1 MSTEPLSASDG
12 AREGGRIDA
21 GLWRVLFVLILGS
34 LMTVLDTSI
43 VNIALKS
50 LSHDL
55 HTSLV
60 DVQWVVSAYL
70 LSLAAVLPAT
80 AWAARRFGPKRL
92 YLVSVILFTFG
103 SALCGLATTTG
114 ELIAFRVVQGVG
126 GGMSVPVGQMI
137 MVKASGPRKLARVMS
152 AFSVP
157 VMLAPVLGPLIGGI
171 LLDNVGWRW
180 IFFVN
185 VPIGVVAVVL
195 GVRRLPPDSPEEA
208 GPFDLA
214 GLGLVATGLVGL
226 TYGLAE
232 VGSPHSGAA
241 QVVVPLVG
249 GVILVA
255 AFVMRALH
263 MTQPLLDMRLYAN
276 QAFSAASVITFGL
289 GAALFGSL
297 ILMPLYFQTV
307 RHESPLYAGLLIAPR
322 GVGAATAAWIA
333 GRMTDRFGAGLTAT
347 VGAVITTVSTVPLV
361 MLNAHTSYVVTSI
374 TMVLQGIGMGMSF
387 TPAMSAAFRALR
399 PAQVN
404 DASTQLNIL
413 MRVGGSIGT
422 AILTVV
428 LQQQLTAAGRSPSAQ
443 AAAFASTFWWVIAVS
458 ALAVI
463 PTIALIFIER
473 RQGKGFVGPGEGA
486 FQPAAHGIEVE

>member
-12 AREGGRIDA
+12 ARAGARIDSRM
-21 GLWRVLFVLILGS
+21 WRVLFVLILGS
-34 LMTVLDTSI
+34 LMSVLDTSI
-43 VNIALKS
+43 VNIALQS

-55 HTSLV
+55 HTSLE

-70 LSLAAVLPAT
+70 LALAAVLPMT
-80 AWAARRFGPKRL
+80 AWAARRIGPKRL
-92 YLVSVILFTFG
+92 FLGSILLFTLG
-103 SALCGLATTTG
+103 SALCGLAASTG
-114 ELIAFRVVQGVG
+114 ELIAFRIVQGVG

-137 MVKASGPRKLARVMS
+137 LVRVSGPRNLARVMS

-157 VMLAPVLGPLIGGI
+157 VMMAPVLGPLIGGL

-180 IFFVN
+180 IFYVN
-185 VPIGVVAVVL
+185 VPIGVVAVL
-195 GVRRLPPDSPEEA
+195 TGLRQLPADTKEDA

-214 GLGLVATGLVGL
+214 GLALIATGLVGL

-232 VGSPHSGAA
+232 VGFSGGYFAHVA
-241 QVVVPLVG
+241 IPLAG
-249 GVILVA
+249 GLALVA
-255 AFVMRALH
+255 VFVVRALR

-307 RHESPLYAGLLIAPR
+307 RHEDALYAGLLIAPR
-322 GVGAATAAWIA
+322 GLGAAAAAFIA
-333 GRMTDRFGAGLTAT
+333 GRMTDRVGAGITAT
-347 VGAVITTVSTVPLV
+347 IGALITTVSTVPFV
-361 MLNAHTSYVVTSI
+361 MLGAHTSYVVTSI
-374 TMVLQGIGMGMSF
+374 TLVFQGIGMGMSF
-387 TPAMSAAFRALR
+387 TPAMTAAFRALR

-422 AILTVV
+422 AILTVI
-428 LQQQLTAAGRSPSAQ
+428 LQQHLTHAGRTAAAQ
-443 AAAFASTFWWVIAVS
+443 AGAFASTFWWVIAISSV
-458 ALAVI
+458 AVV

-473 RQGKGFVGPGEGA
+473 RRVPLLCGSDDVAE
-486 FQPAAHGIEVE
+486 PAAHLSEVE

>member
-1 MSTEPLSASDG
+1 MSTEPRSASDG
-12 AREGGRIDA
+12 ARAGAQIDA
-21 GLWRVLFVLILGS
+21 GLWRILFVLILGS

-55 HTSLV
+55 HTSLD

-80 AWAARRFGPKRL
+80 AWAARRFGSKRV
-92 YLVSVILFTFG
+92 YLVSVILFTLG

-114 ELIAFRVVQGVG
+114 ELIAFRVVQGLG

-157 VMLAPVLGPLIGGI
+157 VMLAPVLGPLIGGL

-208 GPFDLA
+208 GPIDLA
-214 GLGLVATGLVGL
+214 GLGLVASGLVGL

-232 VGSPHSGAA
+232 VGSSNSGAA

-249 GVILVA
+249 GLILVA
-255 AFVMRALH
+255 AFVVRALH

-276 QAFSAASVITFGL
+276 RAFSAASVITLGL
-289 GAALFGSL
+289 GGALFGSL

-307 RHESPLYAGLLIAPR
+307 RHEDALYAGLLIAPR

-374 TMVLQGIGMGMSF
+374 AMVLQGIGMGMSF

-428 LQQQLTAAGRSPSAQ
+428 LQQHLTAAGLSPSAQ
-443 AAAFASTFWWVIAVS
+443 ASAFASTFWWVIAATTVTI
-458 ALAVI
+458 I
-463 PTIALIFIER
+463 PTVALIFIER
-473 RQGKGFVGPGEGA
+473 RQTKEFVGPGEGVPGLPQA
-486 FQPAAHGIEVE
+486 VEVE